1 MFIIIYLKRNSA
13 ISKILSKIQAQIYKV
28 QTFKKNSIYMYQIK
42 PHFQK
47 KCQLLKMKT
56 YFANFDNFQRRTYLK
71 KNVIS

>member
-47 KCQLLKMKT
+47 KMS
-56 YFANFDNFQRRTYLK
+56 AP
-71 KNVIS
+71 KNEDLFCKL